1 MSPTGP
7 SDAVAVIGGGWAG
20 CAAAVELARAGIPVT
35 LFETAPVLGG
45 RARRVLRAGMPLDN
59 GQHLLLGAYTQTCA
73 LLDLVHGETAARDVL
88 TRHPLTIIPLS
99 PLQAGAMTLTRGR
112 TQGTLGLLTGLLGA
126 QGLSWRERIANIA
139 WMRKLKRTRFIR
151 APYETV
157 AHMLAPLPRRVAQGL
172 WEPLCLAALNTP
184 PADASA
190 QIFANVLKAAF
201 AGRHD
206 ASDFLLPA
214 TDLSAMFPEAAARF
228 VEARG
233 GTIRSSA
240 PARVIRAARNQT
252 TLLVGTQLHDFRAAI
267 VAVGPHQVTRAF
279 APEALAALPALRAG
293 LKPLAALA
301 YEPIYTVWLG
311 YGTALPLPAKIAR
324 LDDAP
329 GQWVV
334 DRPDVLAHAGDDP
347 DRPPLQQLLAVIL
360 SARGPHEEL
369 DHGMLAVDID
379 AQLRRLQP
387 ERAACEWFQVIAERR
402 ATYACTPGRA
412 RPAAAR
418 LVDGVYLAGD
428 YVDAEYPAT
437 LEAAVRSGLA
447 AARAVVN
454 DMAHTGS

>member
-1 MSPTGP
+1 MNG
-7 SDAVAVIGGGWAG
+7 DAVAVIGGGWAG

-35 LFETAPVLGG
+35 LFETAPILGG
-45 RARRVLRAGMPLDN
+45 RARRVLRAGLPLDN
-59 GQHLLLGAYTQTCA
+59 GQHLLLGAYAQTCA
-73 LLDLVHGETAARDVL
+73 LLDLVHGEAAAREVF
-88 TRHPLTIIPLS
+88 TRHPLTIMPLS
-99 PLQAGAMTLTRGR
+99 PLQAGALALTRGR
-112 TQGTLGLLTGLLGA
+112 TEGTLGLLTGLLGA
-126 QGLSWRERIANIA
+126 RGLTWRERIANVA
-139 WMRKLKRTRFIR
+139 WMRKLKRTRFVR

-157 AHMLAPLPRRVAQGL
+157 EHMLAPLPPRVARGL

-201 AGRHD
+201 AGRPD

-228 VEARG
+228 VETRG
-233 GTIRSSA
+233 GSVRTSA
-240 PARVIRAARNQT
+240 PARVIHAARHQA

-267 VAVGPHQVTRAF
+267 VAVGPHQLTGAF
-279 APEALAALPALRAG
+279 APEALAALPALRTG
-293 LKPLAALA
+293 LKSLTTLA

-311 YGTALPLPAKIAR
+311 YGTALPLPAMIAR

-334 DRPDVLAHAGDDP
+334 DRPDILARAVADP

-360 SARGPHEEL
+360 SAHGPHEAL

-387 ERAACEWFQVIAERR
+387 ERSACEWFQVIAERR

-412 RPAAAR
+412 RPGPVR
-418 LVDGVYLAGD
+418 LVDGVYQAGD

-447 AARAVVN
+447 AARAVAS
-454 DMAHTGS
+454 DIGRAAS